1 MPKCVMCKTTF
12 CRASSSGPAEDCDCG
27 QNVTRER
34 ALEMSE
40 DEWQRARD
48 WALRV
53 MGEPDVAKA

>member
-1 MPKCVMCKTTF
+1 
-12 CRASSSGPAEDCDCG
+12 
-27 QNVTRER
+27 VTRER

-53 MGEPDVAKA
+53 MGEPDAAKA

>member
-1 MPKCVMCKTTF
+1 
-12 CRASSSGPAEDCDCG
+12 
-27 QNVTRER
+27 VTRER